1 MTWVL
6 VLAIIAVA
14 VIMVMN
20 GKNGVPWSGRM
31 RRVPAGL
38 ARAPEWMAPD
48 EVVEQVRADY
58 LSSLRWMHDHM
69 LSAWQYQMANAPTYL
84 SGGFLKRHHAILT
97 QNRSIGEPRG
107 VGILRAD
114 HQVLVR
120 HFSEDGERC
129 LVVDQQAQRR
139 MATYDPRSHERVQT
153 QDLGDGAVVYLMRYD
168 LIDRRWKIDE
178 FVQELPPG
186 WGGHI
191 PSRRIRELA
200 TLPTSVGRDN

>member
-6 VLAIIAVA
+6 VLAIAAV
-14 VIMVMN
+14 VIIMVMN
-20 GKNGVPWSGRM
+20 GRNGVPWSGRM
-31 RRVPAGL
+31 RRVPAGV
-38 ARAPEWMAPD
+38 ARTSEWMAPD

-58 LSSLRWMHDHM
+58 LTALRWMHDHM
-69 LSAWQYQMANAPTYL
+69 LSASHYQLANAPTYL
-84 SGGFLKRHHAILT
+84 NGAYLKRYQAIVT
-97 QNRSIGEPRG
+97 QNRAIGAPRG

-114 HQVLVR
+114 HQVFVR
-120 HFSEDGERC
+120 QFSEDGEHC
-129 LVVDQQAQRR
+129 LVIDQQEQRR
-139 MATYDPRSHERVQT
+139 MATYDPRSHERVHT
-153 QDLGDGAVVYLMRYD
+153 QDLGDGAVVYSMHYD

-200 TLPTSVGRDN
+200 TLPTSIGRDN